1 MIDLIREVQAISH
14 LGLAYSKSEYD
25 EERDQQWQQ
34 ISEQMLHLITNE
46 PVKLVSR
53 YFSRSKKY
61 IAPKVDI
68 RAVVFNEKSAI
79 LFVKEKENG

>member
-1 MIDLIREVQAISH
+1 MIDLIRVVQAISH
-14 LGLAYSKSEYD
+14 HGLTYSKSEYD
-25 EERDQQWQQ
+25 EKRYQQWQQ

-53 YFSRSKKY
+53 YFLRSEY

-68 RAVVFNEKSAI
+68 RAVVFNERSEI
-79 LFVKEKENG
+79 LFVKEKEDG